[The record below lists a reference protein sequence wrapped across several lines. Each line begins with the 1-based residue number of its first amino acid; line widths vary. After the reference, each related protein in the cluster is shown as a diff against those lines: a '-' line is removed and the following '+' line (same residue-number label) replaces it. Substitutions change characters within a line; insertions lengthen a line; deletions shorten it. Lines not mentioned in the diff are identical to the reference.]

1 MNDNEGKIIL
11 KIKYFD
17 EIKIEMNESDTIKDI
32 INKYCEEK
40 NIINSQGFYLT
51 DTSLKKLDDNLTI
64 KEAKLTNNQ
73 TLYITKDNLDGY

>member
-17 EIKIEMNESDTIKDI
+17 EIKIEMNESDKIKDI

-73 TLYITKDNLDGY
+73 TLYNKKNNLNIY

>member
-17 EIKIEMNESDTIKDI
+17 EIKIEMNESDKIKDI
-32 INKYCEEK
+32 INKYCDEK

>member
-17 EIKIEMNESDTIKDI
+17 EIKIEMNESDKIKDI

-73 TLYITKDNLDGY
+73 TLYITKDSLDGY

>member
-17 EIKIEMNESDTIKDI
+17 EIKIEMNESDKIKDI

>member
-1 MNDNEGKIIL
+1 MNDNVGKIIL

-17 EIKIEMNESDTIKDI
+17 EIKIEMNESDKIKDI

>member
-17 EIKIEMNESDTIKDI
+17 EIKIEMNESDKIKYI

>member
-17 EIKIEMNESDTIKDI
+17 EIKIEMNESDKIKDI
-32 INKYCEEK
+32 INKKWKEK